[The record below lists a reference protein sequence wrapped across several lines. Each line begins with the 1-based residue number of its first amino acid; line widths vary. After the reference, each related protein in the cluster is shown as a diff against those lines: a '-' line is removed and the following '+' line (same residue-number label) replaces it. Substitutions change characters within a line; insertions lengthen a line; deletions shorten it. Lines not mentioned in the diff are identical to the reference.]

1 MIRQLGI
8 PYMGSKRKLAPRILD
23 SILERHPTCEH
34 IYDLF
39 GGGGAFSLYAIQHPQ
54 IKTVHYNDFDAGIVN
69 LMKKLL
75 TDGVTAEFYE
85 WVSRETF
92 HEHRLDESLY
102 GGFLKTCWSFGS
114 NHRQYIYGKHIEEY
128 KHLAHNA
135 VIFKDIESLKA
146 IHENIDLSIIDS
158 DDMHT
163 RRLKLKTWCRL
174 NKLPR
179 RVEHLTNIQCLERLQ
194 HLEHIERLQH
204 LEHID
209 KNQPATSGLQ
219 ITNLSY
225 ADVLINHDV
234 DNTII
239 YCDPPYKNTAQYS
252 VNLNHDEFYD
262 FVNNSKYTIYVSSYE
277 SPLHLVE
284 SWDHREIMSK
294 YNNKVKENLYC
305 NKIIPHGTQLLY

>member
-39 GGGGAFSLYAIQHPQ
+39 GGGGSFSLYAIQHPQ
-54 IKTVHYNDFDAGIVN
+54 IKTVHYNDFDTSVVK
-69 LMKKLL
+69 LMEKLL

-92 HEHRLDESLY
+92 NKHRLDESWY

-114 NHRQYIYGKHIEEY
+114 NQRQYLYGKHIEDY
-128 KHLAHNA
+128 KRLAHNA
-135 VIFKDIESLKA
+135 VVFKDIESLKA
-146 IHENIDLSIIDS
+146 IHEDLDVSVIDS

-174 NKLPR
+174 NKSPSR
-179 RVEHLTNIQCLERLQ
+179 DERIQRIQ
-194 HLEHIERLQH
+194 HLEHLERIQHLQH
-204 LEHID
+204 ID
-209 KNQPATSGLQ
+209 VNQPSTHGLQ

-225 ADVLINHDV
+225 DDVLINHDV

-239 YCDPPYKNTAQYS
+239 YCDPPYINTGKYT
-252 VNLNHDEFYD
+252 VKLNHDEFYN
-262 FVNNSKYTIYVSSYE
+262 FVYNSKYTIYVSSYE

-284 SWDHREIMSK
+284 SWAHRELLS
-294 YNNKVKENLYC
+294 NNQNNVKENLYC
-305 NKIIPHGTQLLY
+305 NKLIPHGTQLLY